1 MGMGTSEN
9 VLSWQITSLEV
20 EYERTTN
27 VWLGL
32 GGFGMVYKGEWRG
45 EV

>member
-1 MGMGTSEN
+1 MGTSEN

-20 EYERTTN
+20 EYERTED
-27 VWLGL
+27 VCLGS
-32 GGFGMVYKGEWRG
+32 GGFGMVYKGKWQG